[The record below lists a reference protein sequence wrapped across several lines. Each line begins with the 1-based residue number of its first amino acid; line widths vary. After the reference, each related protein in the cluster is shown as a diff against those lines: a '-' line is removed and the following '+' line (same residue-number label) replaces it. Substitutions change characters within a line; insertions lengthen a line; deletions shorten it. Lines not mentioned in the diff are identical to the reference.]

1 MPSSKDEIC
10 EEANVEAHIVQ
21 ENSDEHARAANER
34 ARKARGLPRQLAVVV
49 REHDGSV
56 TPHTLYLRNDGEGRF
71 DFVYATPR
79 HHAVD
84 GVDSIILLIPK
95 ATAPD

>member
-1 MPSSKDEIC
+1 MPSSKDEIR
-10 EEANVEAHIVQ
+10 EEANVEARILQ
-21 ENSDEHARAANER
+21 ENSEHAKAANER
-34 ARKARGLPRQLAVVV
+34 ARKARGLPRQLALII

-56 TPHTLYLRNDGEGRF
+56 TPHTLYLRNDGERRF

-84 GVDSIILLIPK
+84 GVDSIVLLIPK
-95 ATAPD
+95 DMVSD

>member
-1 MPSSKDEIC
+1 MASSKDEIR
-10 EEANVEAHIVQ
+10 EEANVEARSLQ
-21 ENSDEHARAANER
+21 ENFDEYAKAANER
-34 ARKARGLPRQLAVVV
+34 ARKARGLPRQLAVIV

-56 TPHTLYLRNDGEGRF
+56 TPHTLYLRNDGERRF

-84 GVDSIILLIPK
+84 GIDSIILLIPK
-95 ATAPD
+95 DMVSD